1 MIDPATEARTARLLE
16 QRRLA
21 PLTADEQH
29 ELDAVFHAHPEL
41 RSLADDL
48 DREDAA
54 MHATIHAAVDHFDF
68 DRSLRAVQAQ
78 RRLARTYLR
87 MFLLICGLALG
98 GAAVAAALGLATWG
112 LVVFM
117 GIAWAIPLALILLTL
132 HHRRAH
138 AARLASGDPAAARAA
153 FDAHLRAG
161 RSERTVMQAVG
172 IIVGLGLCVAVI
184 DSLANAQYL
193 RAAFLA
199 GAFVLVYHGIW
210 NRYASPRARR
220 RHERLLSG
228 DLDDTAWLTGKDTNT

>member
-1 MIDPATEARTARLLE
+1 MIDPATEARTAHLLE

-21 PLTADEQH
+21 PLTADEQRDL
-29 ELDAVFHAHPEL
+29 EAVFQANPEL

-54 MHATIHAAVDHFDF
+54 MHATFHTAVDHFDF
-68 DRSLRAVQAQ
+68 DRSLRAVEAQ

-87 MFLLICGLALG
+87 VFLLICGFALA
-98 GAAVAAALGLATWG
+98 GAAGAATLGLTTWG
-112 LVVFM
+112 SVLFM
-117 GIAWAIPLALILLTL
+117 GLAWSIPMMLILLTI
-132 HHRRAH
+132 HHRRVH
-138 AARLASGDPAAARAA
+138 AARIASGDPAAARAA

-172 IIVGLGLCVAVI
+172 IIVGLGMCVAVI

-193 RAAFLA
+193 RAAVLA
-199 GAFVLVYHGIW
+199 GAFVLVYHGVW

-228 DLDDTAWLTGKDTNT
+228 DLDDTAWLTGKDTTT

>member
-1 MIDPATEARTARLLE
+1 MIDPATEARTAHLLE
-16 QRRLA
+16 QRRLT
-21 PLTADEQH
+21 PLNADEQR
-29 ELDAVFHAHPEL
+29 EIEALFQAHPEL

-68 DRSLRAVQAQ
+68 DRSLRAVEAQ

-87 MFLLICGLALG
+87 MFVLICGLALG
-98 GAAVAAALGLATWG
+98 GVAAAAAFGLASWS
-112 LVVFM
+112 LVLFM
-117 GIAWAIPLALILLTL
+117 AVAWSIPMMLILLTI
-132 HHRRAH
+132 HHRRVH
-138 AARLASGDPAAARAA
+138 AARIASGDPAAARAA

-161 RSERTVMQAVG
+161 RFERTVMQAVG

-193 RAAFLA
+193 RAAVLA
-199 GAFVLVYHGIW
+199 GGFVLVYHGVW

-220 RHERLLSG
+220 RHERLLAG
-228 DLDDTAWLTGKDTNT
+228 DLDDTAWLTGEDTPA

>member
-1 MIDPATEARTARLLE
+1 MIDPATEARTAHLLE

-21 PLTADEQH
+21 PLTADEQRDL
-29 ELDAVFHAHPEL
+29 EAVFQANPEL

-54 MHATIHAAVDHFDF
+54 MHATFHTAVDHFDF
-68 DRSLRAVQAQ
+68 DRSLRAVEAQ

-87 MFLLICGLALG
+87 VFLLICGFALA
-98 GAAVAAALGLATWG
+98 GAAGAATLGLTTWG
-112 LVVFM
+112 SVLFM
-117 GIAWAIPLALILLTL
+117 GLAWSIPMMLILLTI

-138 AARLASGDPAAARAA
+138 AARIATGDPAAARAA
-153 FDAHLRAG
+153 FESHLRAG
-161 RSERTVMQAVG
+161 RSERTVMQGVG
-172 IIVGLGLCVAVI
+172 IVVGLGVCVAVI

-193 RAAFLA
+193 RAAVLA
-199 GAFVLVYHGIW
+199 GAFVLVYHGVW

-228 DLDDTAWLTGKDTNT
+228 DLDDTAWLTGKDTPA